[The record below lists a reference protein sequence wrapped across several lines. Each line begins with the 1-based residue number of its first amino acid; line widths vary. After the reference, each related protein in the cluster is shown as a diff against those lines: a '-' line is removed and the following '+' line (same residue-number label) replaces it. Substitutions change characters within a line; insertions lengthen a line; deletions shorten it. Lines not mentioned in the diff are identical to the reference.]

1 MIDLEQI
8 IEEMNQVFSTFFE
21 KLTPA
26 DFQCFNPAV
35 SRELRETATRLS
47 SLARKSREVW
57 DIEEADVSHQEPPGN
72 SEMVAYSFGIEGP
85 AHGDLG
91 QQNIQG
97 HQQASVFNQTHDSV
111 PSAEFATTY
120 PANSDSIDQSIAAEN
135 AEGSS
140 LAALNPTGMSDV
152 FLPPSSNDLNLVQ
165 YPPTL
170 SRGLDSQNPNQD
182 PASWRFLQQFR
193 VEFPDP
199 VSQMQNLLPPPEVS
213 LPPPWTFSFQEST
226 FARRLL
232 RRAHEYMLKMLTTP
246 GNEEELNRY
255 CKLSLRWTKREKV
268 IKHLGN
274 MVSKSTTDSLE
285 YWGAPQLHIG
295 DAGLHYPRDSLD
307 KNCPPPPP
315 WWENKVP
322 MGPYPPFDAELPK
335 DPSLTIEQ
343 IVEQIGFGGEWFD
356 ASDVEHYL
364 RIKGVHLDGNSS
376 VVEIKNLDEVPSI
389 SSPNTSS
396 TISSGGPSSPR
407 FDQPLI
413 SENQVLP
420 GGSEEYWNG
429 SVKYPVMGDPTIDLP
444 FTDMGV
450 ERSTSNFTV
459 DMGATAGSS
468 GLVYSKVPPPRKII
482 DVEKFIE
489 CKCVV
494 LQWKRGIRLNFDIAI
509 VPSASCLGRVPGFRL
524 SAIDSALASSIHEV
538 F

>member
-8 IEEMNQVFSTFFE
+8 IEEMNQVFSKFFE
-21 KLTPA
+21 KLMPA
-26 DFQCFNPAV
+26 DFQSLNPVA
-35 SRELRETATRLS
+35 SRELRETAARLNN
-47 SLARKSREVW
+47 LARKSREVW
-57 DIEEADVSHQEPPGN
+57 DIEEADMSHQGSAEN
-72 SEMVAYSFGIEGP
+72 SERAAYSFDSQGP
-85 AHGDLG
+85 THADLG
-91 QQNIQG
+91 QQNIQS
-97 HQQASVFNQTHDSV
+97 HQQASGFNQTQDSIPSAVFATPFPGNCDSV
-111 PSAEFATTY
+111 
-120 PANSDSIDQSIAAEN
+120 DQSIVAEN
-135 AEGSS
+135 VQGSP
-140 LAALNPTGMSDV
+140 LVALDSTGMSDE
-152 FLPPSSNDLNLVQ
+152 FLPQSSNDLNLIQ

-170 SRGLDSQNPNQD
+170 SRGVDSQNPNQD
-182 PASWRFLQQFR
+182 PAEWRFLQQFR

-199 VSQMQNLLPPPEVS
+199 ASQMQNLLPHPEKS

-232 RRAHEYMLKMLTTP
+232 RRAHEYMLKMLTTS

-255 CKLSLRWTKREKV
+255 CRLSLRWTKREKV
-268 IKHLGN
+268 INHLRN

-307 KNCPPPPP
+307 QNCPPPPP
-315 WWENKVP
+315 GWENKAP
-322 MGPYPPFDAELPK
+322 MGPYPPFDPELPK

-356 ASDVEHYL
+356 ASDVENYL

-376 VVEIKNLDEVPSI
+376 VVEVKKLEEVPPI

-413 SENQVLP
+413 SENQMVS
-420 GGSEEYWNG
+420 GGSKEYWDSSMG
-429 SVKYPVMGDPTIDLP
+429 YPVMGDPTIDLQ

-450 ERSTSNFTV
+450 GRSTSNFSA

-468 GLVYSKVPPPRKII
+468 GLVYTKIPPPKKII

-489 CKCVV
+489 CKCVIF
-494 LQWKRGIRLNFDIAI
+494 QWKRGIRLNFDVAI

-524 SAIDSALASSIHEV
+524 SAIDSALALSIHEV